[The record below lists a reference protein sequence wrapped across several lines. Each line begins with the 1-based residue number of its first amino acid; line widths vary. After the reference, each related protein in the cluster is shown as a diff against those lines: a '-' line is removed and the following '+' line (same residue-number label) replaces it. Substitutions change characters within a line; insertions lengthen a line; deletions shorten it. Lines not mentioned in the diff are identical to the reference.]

1 MGSLGMPLEHLA
13 LEFTLFTL
21 FGAEVP
27 GNLCPDR
34 QVGEEKRVSILKSWN
49 PQ

>member
-1 MGSLGMPLEHLA
+1 MG
-13 LEFTLFTL
+13 FTLFTL
-21 FGAEVP
+21 FTLSGAEVP

-34 QVGEEKRVSILKSWN
+34 QVGEEKRVSILKSGD